1 MKVLHVEGGRHY
13 YGGARQVVY
22 LLEGLAQRGVENLL
36 VCPPGAAIAEH
47 AAPFA
52 EVLPTRL
59 RGDLDVGFVARLHAR
74 IRTARPD
81 LVHLHSRRGS
91 DVWGGIA
98 ARLAGVPSVLSRRVD
113 NRERAWAVA
122 LKYRLFDRVI
132 AISDGIRDV
141 LLAEGVSPQRRR
153 CVRSA
158 LDARPWLQPVDRA
171 AFRRE
176 FGLDDDAIV
185 IGVVAQLIRRK
196 GHRHLFD
203 ALKALHPER
212 PRLRVLLFGQ
222 GPLRGDLEA
231 RAARDGLA
239 SIVRFVGFRDDL
251 PRWMAGLDVL
261 AHPADREGLGIA
273 LLQAQAAGVPVVAS
287 RAGGMPEAVEDGV
300 TGLLVAP
307 GDVPAL
313 ADALR
318 RLADDPA
325 LRESM
330 GAAARAR
337 VLERF
342 SVDAMVEGNL
352 AVYREALCA
361 RAASQRTAQRTYQ
374 RTK

>member
-22 LLEGLAQRGVENLL
+22 LLEGLAKRGIENVL
-36 VCPPGAAIAEH
+36 VCPPGAQVAEP
-47 AAPFA
+47 AGSFA
-52 EVLPTRL
+52 RLLPTPL
-59 RGDLDVGFVARLHAR
+59 RGDLDVGFAARLRSH
-74 IRTARPD
+74 IRHEAPD
-81 LVHLHSRRGS
+81 LVHLHSRRGV
-91 DVWGGIA
+91 DVWGGVA
-98 ARLAGVPSVLSRRVD
+98 ARLAGVPCVLSRRVD
-113 NRERAWAVA
+113 NRERPWIAA

-132 AISDGIRDV
+132 AISEGIRDV
-141 LLAEGVSPQRRR
+141 LLDEGVPAQRLR

-158 LDARPWLQPVDRA
+158 LDARAWLQPVDRD
-171 AFRRE
+171 AFRAE
-176 FGLDDDAIV
+176 FALDDDAVV

-196 GHRHLFD
+196 GHRHLFE
-203 ALKALHPER
+203 ALKLLHPQR
-212 PRLRVLLFGQ
+212 PGLRVLLFGQ
-222 GPLRGDLEA
+222 GPLRAELQA

-251 PRWMAGLDVL
+251 PRWMGGLDVL

-287 RAGGMPEAVEDGV
+287 RAGGMPEAVQDAV
-300 TGLLVAP
+300 TGFLVEP

-318 RLADDPA
+318 RLVDDRA
-325 LRESM
+325 LRERM

-352 AVYREALCA
+352 AVYREVLQA
-361 RAASQRTAQRTYQ
+361 REPQRA
-374 RTK
+374 

>member
-22 LLEGLAQRGVENLL
+22 LLEGLAERGVENLL
-36 VCPPGAAIAEH
+36 VCPPGAAVAGH

-52 EVLPTRL
+52 EVLPTPL
-59 RGDLDVGFVARLHAR
+59 RGDLDAAFVARLRSR
-74 IRTARPD
+74 IRATRPD

-91 DVWGGIA
+91 DVWGGVA
-98 ARLAGVPSVLSRRVD
+98 ARLAQVPCVLSRRVD
-113 NRERAWAVA
+113 NRERAWVVA

-141 LLAEGVSPQRRR
+141 LLDEGVAPQRLR

-158 LDARPWLQPVDRA
+158 LDARPWLRPVDRVA
-171 AFRRE
+171 MRRQ
-176 FGLDDDAIV
+176 FGLDDDAFV

-203 ALKALHPER
+203 ALRTLHSER
-212 PRLRVLLFGQ
+212 PGVRVLLFGQ
-222 GPLRGDLEA
+222 GPLRGELES

-239 SIVRFVGFRDDL
+239 SVVRFVGFRDDL
-251 PRWMAGLDVL
+251 PRWMGGLDVL

-273 LLQAQAAGVPVVAS
+273 LLQAQAAGVPVVAT
-287 RAGGMPEAVEDGV
+287 RAGGMPEAVSDGV

-307 GDVPAL
+307 GDVAAL

-318 RLADDPA
+318 TLIDDAA
-325 LRESM
+325 LRERM
-330 GAAARAR
+330 GQAARAR

-342 SVDAMVEGNL
+342 SVDAMVDGNL
-352 AVYREALCA
+352 AVYRELLQA
-361 RAASQRTAQRTYQ
+361 
-374 RTK
+374 

>member
-22 LLEGLAQRGVENLL
+22 LLEGLAQRGIDNVL
-36 VCPPGAAIAEH
+36 VCPPGAAVAGP

-52 EVLPTRL
+52 EVLPTTL
-59 RGDLDVGFVARLHAR
+59 RGDLDVAFVARLRSH
-74 IRTARPD
+74 IRAVRPD
-81 LVHLHSRRGS
+81 LVHLHSRRGT

-98 ARLAGVPSVLSRRVD
+98 AKSAGVPCVLSRRVD
-113 NRERAWAVA
+113 NRERGWVVA
-122 LKYRLFDRVI
+122 AKYRLFDRVI
-132 AISDGIRDV
+132 AISEGIRDV
-141 LLAEGVSPQRRR
+141 LLDEGVPAQRVR

-171 AFRRE
+171 SFRRE
-176 FGLDDDAIV
+176 FGLDHDAIV

-203 ALKALHPER
+203 ALKTLVAER

-222 GPLRGDLEA
+222 GPLRAELEA
-231 RAARDGLA
+231 RVAREGLA

-251 PRWMAGLDVL
+251 PRWMGGLDVL

-287 RAGGMPEAVEDGV
+287 RAGGMPEAVDDGA
-300 TGLLVAP
+300 TGFLVAP
-307 GDVPAL
+307 GDVRAL
-313 ADALR
+313 ADALC
-318 RLADDPA
+318 RLVDDPA
-325 LRESM
+325 LRERM

-342 SVDAMVEGNL
+342 SLDAMVDANL
-352 AVYREALCA
+352 AVYREVLQACVA
-361 RAASQRTAQRTYQ
+361 PGES
-374 RTK
+374 

>member
-1 MKVLHVEGGRHY
+1 MKVLHVEGGRHF

-22 LLEGLAQRGVENLL
+22 LLEGLAQRGVENVL
-36 VCPPGAAIAEH
+36 VCPPGAAVAAHAE
-47 AAPFA
+47 PFA
-52 EVLPTRL
+52 RVLPVAL
-59 RGDLDVGFVARLHAR
+59 RGDLDLGFVARLRAR
-74 IRTARPD
+74 IRSEGPD
-81 LVHLHSRRGS
+81 LVHLHSRRGV
-91 DVWGGIA
+91 DVWGGLA
-98 ARLAGVPSVLSRRVD
+98 ARLAGVPGVLSRRVD
-113 NRERAWAVA
+113 NRERPWAAA

-141 LLAEGVSPQRRR
+141 LLDEGVPPQRVR

-158 LDARPWLQPVDRA
+158 LDARPWLQPVDRT

-176 FGLDDDAIV
+176 FALDDDAIV
-185 IGVVAQLIRRK
+185 VGVVAQMIRRK

-203 ALKALHPER
+203 ALKLLHPQR

-222 GPLRGDLEA
+222 GPLRAELQA

-251 PRWMAGLDVL
+251 PRWMGGLDVL

-287 RAGGMPEAVEDGV
+287 RAGGMPEAVHDGV
-300 TGLLVAP
+300 TGFLVAP
-307 GDVPAL
+307 GDVSAL

-318 RLADDPA
+318 RLVDDA
-325 LRESM
+325 VLRERM

-337 VLERF
+337 VLECF
-342 SVDAMVEGNL
+342 SVDAMVDGNL
-352 AVYREALCA
+352 AVYREVLQA
-361 RAASQRTAQRTYQ
+361 RAARSAS
-374 RTK
+374 

>member
-22 LLEGLAQRGVENLL
+22 LLEGLARRGIDNVL
-36 VCPPGAAIAEH
+36 VCPPGAAVAEH
-47 AAPFA
+47 AQPFA
-52 EVLPTRL
+52 EVLPTPL
-59 RGDLDVGFVARLHAR
+59 RGDLDAVFVARLRAR
-74 IRTARPD
+74 IRAARPD

-113 NRERAWAVA
+113 NRERAWAAAV
-122 LKYRLFDRVI
+122 KYRLYDRVI

-141 LLAEGVSPQRRR
+141 LLAEGVPTQRLR

-158 LDARPWLQPVDRA
+158 LDAQPWLQPVDRA
-171 AFRRE
+171 AFGRE
-176 FGLDDDAIV
+176 FGLEDDAVV

-203 ALKALHPER
+203 ALKMLHPER

-222 GPLRGDLEA
+222 GPLRGELEA
-231 RAARDGLA
+231 RALRDGLS

-251 PRWMAGLDVL
+251 PRWMGGLDVL

-287 RAGGMPEAVEDGV
+287 RAGGMPEAVCDGV
-300 TGLLVAP
+300 TGFLVPP
-307 GDVPAL
+307 GDVAGL

-318 RLADDPA
+318 RLVDDPA
-325 LRESM
+325 LRRSM
-330 GAAARAR
+330 GAAARER

-342 SVDAMVEGNL
+342 SVDCMVDGNL
-352 AVYREALCA
+352 AVYREVLQA
-361 RAASQRTAQRTYQ
+361 RTAQRVA
-374 RTK
+374 

>member
-22 LLEGLAQRGVENLL
+22 LLEGLARRGVANVL
-36 VCPPGAAIAEH
+36 VCPPGAALAEQ

-52 EVLPTRL
+52 EVLPTTL
-59 RGDLDVGFVARLHAR
+59 RGDLDIAFVARLRAR
-74 IRTARPD
+74 ICGTKPD
-81 LVHLHSRRGS
+81 LVHLHSRRGV
-91 DVWGGIA
+91 DVWGGVA

-113 NRERAWAVA
+113 NRERAWVA
-122 LKYRLFDRVI
+122 AAKYRLFDRVV
-132 AISDGIRDV
+132 AISAGIHDV
-141 LLAEGVSPQRRR
+141 LLDEGVPAQRIR

-158 LDARPWLQPVDRA
+158 VDASPWLQPVDRA

-196 GHRHLFD
+196 GHRHLFA
-203 ALKALHPER
+203 ALKMLHPQR
-212 PRLRVLLFGQ
+212 PQLRVLLFGQ
-222 GPLRGDLEA
+222 GPLRAELEA
-231 RAARDGLA
+231 RASRDGLA

-251 PRWMAGLDVL
+251 PRWMGGLDVL

-287 RAGGMPEAVEDGV
+287 RAGGMPEAVQDGT
-300 TGLLVAP
+300 TGFLVAP
-307 GDVPAL
+307 ADVPAL

-318 RLADDPA
+318 RLVDDPA
-325 LRESM
+325 LRERM

-337 VLERF
+337 VLEHF
-342 SVDAMVEGNL
+342 SIDAMVEGNL
-352 AVYREALCA
+352 AVYREVLEA
-361 RAASQRTAQRTYQ
+361 RRAQRA
-374 RTK
+374 